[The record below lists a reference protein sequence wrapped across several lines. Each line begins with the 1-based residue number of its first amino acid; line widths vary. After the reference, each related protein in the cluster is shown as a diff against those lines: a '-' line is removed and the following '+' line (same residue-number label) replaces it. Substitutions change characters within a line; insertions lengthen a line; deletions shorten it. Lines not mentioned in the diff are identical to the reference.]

1 MAEQEFNFAL
11 TQADIDG
18 LAAKLDKFSESLNEK
33 EQAAL
38 VGVFAAA
45 STSIEAEAQEGD
57 VQGFAFLP
65 VSQGIHVTEIGL
77 GNTFRGALSKFTPGA
92 ISHLGGNPLAGD
104 SVGVTGTIMF

>member
-1 MAEQEFNFAL
+1 MAEQEYNFAL

-45 STSIEAEAQEGD
+45 STSIDAEAGDSD

-65 VSQGIHVTEIGL
+65 QTPAFHVDTIGV
-77 GNTFRGALSKFTPGA
+77 GNTFRGALSKFTPGG
-92 ISHLGGNPLAGD
+92 ISQLGGNPLAGD
-104 SVGVTGTIMF
+104 SVGVNGTIMF

>member
-18 LAAKLDKFSESLNEK
+18 LASKLDRFSESLNDK

-45 STSIEAEAQEGD
+45 SASIESEAQAGD

-65 VSQGIHVTEIGL
+65 QTTAFQVNQVGL
-77 GNTFRGALSKFTPGA
+77 GNTFKGALSKFNPGGV
-92 ISHLGGNPLAGD
+92 SHLGGNPLAGD